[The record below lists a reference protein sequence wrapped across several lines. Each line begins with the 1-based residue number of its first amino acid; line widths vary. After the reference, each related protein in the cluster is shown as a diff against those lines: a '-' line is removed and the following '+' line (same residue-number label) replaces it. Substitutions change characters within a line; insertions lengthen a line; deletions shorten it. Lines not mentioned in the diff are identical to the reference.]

1 MARTVYPRRDEVGLL
16 ICETVE
22 RDPKGQLL
30 VRGLFPSCEIGAPRA
45 LLLEGDE
52 PAAVLE
58 KLCFVFFV
66 EGGVGEFDASLAI
79 HATEGPVAFDERV
92 GRLQADSDGATVFVV
107 RLAPFVLP
115 SYGQHHV
122 VLRLDDRE
130 YYATCRFVEAEGDL
144 SDEEIEAFEVG
155 STGHAASARRV
166 LH

>member
-1 MARTVYPRRDEVGLL
+1 MVRTVYPRRDEVGLL

-22 RDPKGQLL
+22 RDAQGQLL

-45 LLLEGDE
+45 PLLDGDE

-79 HATEGPVAFDERV
+79 HATEGPVAFDEHV
-92 GRLQADSDGATVFVV
+92 GRLQTDSDGATVFVV

-130 YYATCRFVEAEGDL
+130 YYASCRFVEAERDDD
-144 SDEEIEAFEVG
+144 DEFEGFEIG
-155 STGHAASARRV
+155 STSSANAPRRV

>member
-22 RDPKGQLL
+22 RDRQGQLL
-30 VRGLFPSCEIGAPRA
+30 VRGLVPSCEIGAPRA
-45 LLLEGDE
+45 PLLEGDE

-79 HATEGPVAFDERV
+79 HATEGPVAFDEHV
-92 GRLQADSDGATVFVV
+92 GKLSTDSDGATVFVV

-130 YYATCRFVEAEGDL
+130 YYASCRFVESEGEPT
-144 SDEEIEAFEVG
+144 DEEFEGFEVG
-155 STGHAASARRV
+155 TAPAAARRV

>member
-1 MARTVYPRRDEVGLL
+1 MVRTVYPRRDEVGLL

-22 RDPKGQLL
+22 RDGQGRLL

-45 LLLEGDE
+45 PVLEGDE
-52 PAAVLE
+52 PAAVLDT
-58 KLCFVFFV
+58 LCFVFFV
-66 EGGVGEFDASLAI
+66 EGGVGAFDAFLAI
-79 HATEGPVAFDERV
+79 HATEGAVAFDEHV
-92 GRLQADSDGATVFVV
+92 GRLRADSDGATVFVV

-130 YYATCRFVEAEGDL
+130 YYASCRFVEAEGDL
-144 SDEEIEAFEVG
+144 SEEELAAFEIG
-155 STGHAASARRV
+155 ATPTAAPPRRV

>member
-1 MARTVYPRRDEVGLL
+1 MTPTVYPRRDGVGLL

-22 RDPKGQLL
+22 REPGGQLL
-30 VRGLFPSCEIGAPRA
+30 VRGLFPACEIGAPRVHT
-45 LLLEGDE
+45 LESLE

-66 EGGVGEFDASLAI
+66 EGGAGEFDASLAI

-92 GRLQADSDGATVFVV
+92 GRLSVDSDGATVFVV
-107 RLAPFVLP
+107 RMAPFVLQ

-130 YYATCRFVEAEGDL
+130 YYATCRFVE
-144 SDEEIEAFEVG
+144 SDGEPGEEQATGLEAAPEI
-155 STGHAASARRV
+155 AKRV

>member
-1 MARTVYPRRDEVGLL
+1 MVQTVYPRRDEVGLL

-22 RDPKGQLL
+22 RDAQGRLL
-30 VRGLFPSCEIGAPRA
+30 VRGPFPSCEIGAARA
-45 LLLEGDE
+45 PVLEGDE

-66 EGGVGEFDASLAI
+66 EGGVGEYEAALAI
-79 HATEGPVAFDERV
+79 HATEGPVAFDEHV
-92 GRLQADSDGATVFVV
+92 GRLATDTDGATVFVV

-130 YYATCRFVEAEGDL
+130 YYASCRFVEAERED
-144 SDEEIEAFEVG
+144 DEFEAFEVG
-155 STGHAASARRV
+155 ATSSEGAPRRV

>member
-1 MARTVYPRRDEVGLL
+1 MTATVYPRRDEVGLL

-22 RDPKGQLL
+22 RDARGQLL

-45 LLLEGDE
+45 AVLEGDE

-79 HATEGPVAFDERV
+79 HMTEGPVAFDEPV
-92 GRLQADSDGATVFVV
+92 GRLSADVDGATVFAV
-107 RLAPFVLP
+107 RLAPFLLP

-130 YYATCRFVEAEGDL
+130 YYASCRFVESEEEPIEEEFEGFSIGAEP
-144 SDEEIEAFEVG
+144 VG
-155 STGHAASARRV
+155 RV

>member
-22 RDPKGQLL
+22 RDPRGQLL

-45 LLLEGDE
+45 PLFEGDE
-52 PAAVLE
+52 PAAVLDR
-58 KLCFVFFV
+58 LCFVFFV
-66 EGGVGEFDASLAI
+66 EGGVGEFEASLAI
-79 HATEGPVAFDERV
+79 HATEGPVAFDEHV
-92 GRLQADSDGATVFVV
+92 GRLSTDTDGATVFVV

-130 YYATCRFVEAEGDL
+130 YYASCRFVESEGEPT
-144 SDEEIEAFEVG
+144 DEEFEG
-155 STGHAASARRV
+155 FEIGRAPATARRV